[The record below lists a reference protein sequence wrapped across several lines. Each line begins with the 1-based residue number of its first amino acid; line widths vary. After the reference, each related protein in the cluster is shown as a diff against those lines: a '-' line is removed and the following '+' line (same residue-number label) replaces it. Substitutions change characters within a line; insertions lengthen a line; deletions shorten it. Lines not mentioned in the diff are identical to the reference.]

1 MTPSQSQPL
10 PDGGNR
16 VAGVDEAG
24 RGALFGPVV
33 AAAVVLD
40 PALGCWEGVRDSK
53 TVPEAE
59 REALFGRITDRADGW
74 AVGLVGP
81 QEIDGTDILRAT
93 LEAMKRAVE
102 GLPGAP
108 SKVLVDGD
116 RPPRLVCPVETVVHG
131 DRLSL
136 PISAASIVAKVW
148 RDRLVR
154 ELAGRYPGYGL
165 ERNKGY
171 GTREHLD
178 ALRRLGPS
186 PEHRRSFRGVADSPG
201 RVQQMALRGFR

>member
-1 MTPSQSQPL
+1 METRPEY
-10 PDGGNR
+10 GGGLR

-33 AAAVVLD
+33 AAAVILD
-40 PALGCWEGVRDSK
+40 PTLGCWDGVRDSK

-59 REALFGRITDRADGW
+59 REELFGRITDRAEGW
-74 AVGLVGP
+74 AVGLVGSG
-81 QEIDGTDILRAT
+81 EIDRTDILKAT
-93 LEAMKRAVE
+93 LEAMRRAVE
-102 GLPGAP
+102 TLPSAP
-108 SKVLVDGD
+108 AKVLVDGD
-116 RPPRLVCPVETVVHG
+116 RPPRVECPVETVVHG

-154 ELAGRYPGYGL
+154 DLAGRYPGYGL

-171 GTREHLD
+171 GTREHIE
-178 ALRRLGPS
+178 ALRRLGPT
-186 PEHRRSFRGVADSPG
+186 PEHRRSFRGVLEPPPG
-201 RVQQMALRGFR
+201 GAKQPALRGFR